1 MPAHFLRARWLDSA
15 LLFLL
20 QPSRADGDD
29 ADTSATQLLLQGQ
42 RKCGQKGLGRGVG
55 ARKGNGLKARS
66 RGDVDDALLPS
77 LQHSRK
83 EAVGK
88 LNDGL
93 VVEAKHFELPKNREG
108 AEFSAQTKAG
118 VVDEQVDRNIAI
130 RELFRQGLAGSGD
143 R

>member
-55 ARKGNGLKARS
+55 ARKGDGLKARS

-88 LNDGL
+88 LNDGFI
-93 VVEAKHFELPKNREG
+93 VEAEHLQLSGKREI
-108 AEFSAQTKAG
+108 AEFSAETKAG
-118 VVDEQVDRNIAI
+118 VVDEQVDRDVA
-130 RELFRQGLAGSGD
+130 A
-143 R
+143 